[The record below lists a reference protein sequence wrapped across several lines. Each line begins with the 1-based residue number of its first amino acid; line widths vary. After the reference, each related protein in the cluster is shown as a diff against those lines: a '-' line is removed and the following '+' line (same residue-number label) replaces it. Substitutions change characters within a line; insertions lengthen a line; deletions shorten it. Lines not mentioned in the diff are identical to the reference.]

1 MDVQKLATYGTA
13 VAVVGTGGIVGG
25 NVALDN
31 ATGGPQK
38 RIEAQ
43 ATELRLIV
51 REEVRSAIKEAWPKS
66 SGPVQGLRVPNG
78 NYRQEVP
85 K

>member
-13 VAVVGTGGIVGG
+13 AAVVGTGSIVGG
-25 NVALDN
+25 NVALDH
-31 ATGGPQK
+31 ATGGPEK
-38 RIEAQ
+38 RVEAE

-51 REEVRSAIKEAWPKS
+51 REEVRSAFDDMWPTRT
-66 SGPVQGLRVPNG
+66 GPVTGTPPPTG
-78 NYRQEVP
+78 NYKNKIP